1 MELVFVRVHVGG
13 DEMWVNARRI
23 LSITWGTGPV
33 ANGVGRAGSVIRMN
47 YGPAI
52 VTQEDPDE
60 VLDMLRQ
67 ASGADG

>member
-33 ANGVGRAGSVIRMN
+33 ANGVGRAGAVIRMN

-60 VLDMLRQ
+60 VLDMLRR
-67 ASGADG
+67 AVGPC